1 LSKNNFTVRTDLEKA
16 RASALASLSMREHS
30 VKELTDKLSNKGYE
44 PESIQIVIKECLENN
59 YLNDDRFAEIYCR
72 SRAQKGYGPLKISME
87 LKLKGI
93 TENQAK
99 NALQQDGLDFYQI
112 VEYVYMKK
120 YRETPIADFKEKMKR
135 QNYLYRRGFDFDLI
149 SHVIN

>member
-1 LSKNNFTVRTDLEKA
+1 
-16 RASALASLSMREHS
+16 MREHS

-99 NALQQDGLDFYQI
+99 KALHQDEVDFYQI
-112 VEYVYMKK
+112 AKKAYLKK
-120 YRETPIADFKEKMKR
+120 YRETPIADFKDKMKR
-135 QNYLYRRGFDFDLI
+135 QNFLYRRGFDFDLI